1 MEDKEKELEEKKTYK
16 SQEEQIDETTKDAN
30 MKFGIDENVETIEE
44 KVSDIEKREN
54 EIELRLAEID
64 VLMDKLDIKLSIDD
78 TDVDALNEYAELKQE
93 VKALLKEK
101 RNLRKKQII
110 ENTDENTKSLDNL
123 SVWIIV
129 YGGFSSLLC
138 SPLLSSLWVKFA
150 RGIIEI
156 ASDTIGAMDPNTVLG
171 KIILLLLVFA
181 FPLLLH
187 VISWVLFLN
196 AIKTKT
202 DKFAF
207 RIAWIVQAVC
217 TLITMIIALVNV
229 FK

>member
-78 TDVDALNEYAELKQE
+78 TDVDALNEYDELKQE

-101 RNLRKKQII
+101 RSLRKKQII
-110 ENTDENTKSLDNL
+110 ESTDENTKSLDNL

-129 YGGFSSLLC
+129 YGAFASLLC
-138 SPLLSSLWVKFA
+138 SPLFSSLWVKFA
-150 RGIIEI
+150 RGIINI
-156 ASDTIGAMDPNTVLG
+156 ASDTIGAMDPSTVLG
-171 KIILLLLVFA
+171 KIVVVLLVFA

-196 AIKTKT
+196 AVKSKT

-207 RIAWIVQAVC
+207 RIAWILQAVC
-217 TLITMIIALVNV
+217 TLITMIIALINV